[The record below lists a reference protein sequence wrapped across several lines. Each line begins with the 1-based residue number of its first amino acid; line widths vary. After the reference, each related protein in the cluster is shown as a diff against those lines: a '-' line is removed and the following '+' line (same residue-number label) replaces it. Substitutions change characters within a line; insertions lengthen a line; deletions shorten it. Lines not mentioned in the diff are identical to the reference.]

1 MQPNLKKDTGWIQ
14 CAPASSDIQL
24 VDWSPLQ
31 YRKINEIVYIC
42 GAVKITNPTWDKTIS
57 QLPYEF
63 PAEADTICRTSNA
76 NNKLSICAMSA
87 AGRLAFLETAVDT
100 TNTDTAPIVFINMA
114 VPVK

>member
-1 MQPNLKKDTGWIQ
+1 MPQPHQIYSWYMKKYKMNIAANELKNTD
-14 CAPASSDIQL
+14 
-24 VDWSPLQ
+24 
-31 YRKINEIVYIC
+31 RKINEIVYIC
-42 GAVKITNPTWDKTIS
+42 GAVKITNPTWDKAIT

-63 PAEADTICRTSNA
+63 SAEVDTICRTTNA